1 MKTTL
6 LIKGTHCHACKM
18 LIEEVCS
25 EITGIQSCTVDFKTG
40 QTIIEHH
47 PSVDLKK
54 VKQEIETLGKYEVR
68 F

>member
-6 LIKGTHCHACKM
+6 TIKGTHCHACKI

-25 EITGIQSCTVDFKTG
+25 EIAGIQSCTVDFKTG
-40 QTIIEHH
+40 QTVLVHH
-47 PSVDLKK
+47 PNVNLQK
-54 VKQEIETLGKYEVR
+54 VKQEIETLGKYEVH